1 MLWISKCYRYWL
13 NSASHVCFLIYRF
26 RWIGHIH
33 AVVTRITSMNWLLL
47 SLSLSVVV
55 IYLCCCCWPVLTC
68 PHTAQYLPS
77 IYPVSTRYL
86 HGIYTVDISTAHL
99 PPPSSWLPPHQAELT
114 HWPLSHYYPLCT
126 QLCARTQIIMFYN
139 AWLRTTPCKRLK

>member
-1 MLWISKCYRYWL
+1 MLWISKCYRYLL
-13 NSASHVCFLIYRF
+13 NSDSHVCFLIDRF

-33 AVVTRITSMNWLLL
+33 TVVTRITSMNWLLL

-77 IYPVSTRYL
+77 IYTVSTRYL
-86 HGIYTVDISTAHL
+86 HGRYIYSAPAPAQQLTAPTPGRAHTLTIVTLL
-99 PPPSSWLPPHQAELT
+99 PIVHSALLEVSNNNVLQ
-114 HWPLSHYYPLCT
+114 C
-126 QLCARTQIIMFYN
+126 N
-139 AWLRTTPCKRLK
+139 VWLRTTPYTS